1 MVYNN
6 KKINLLS
13 FFDEEGGVMKKNFLK
28 VASLFLS
35 LMMLLCACGE
45 DETQTTGT
53 GDEIVNSATTSAH
66 HVHSFGEWNMVTQA
80 TCTSKGFK
88 ERTCSECGYKETQEL
103 TATQHRY
110 GNWITQKAATCT
122 VNGVRECTCSI
133 CGDKKTETVYSKGH
147 NYGVWTTEREATC
160 AQDGLK
166 VSECYLCGD
175 RKTET
180 VKSTGHDYGSW
191 YTEKYATC
199 VASGLEYRTC
209 YGCDKKETRTI
220 AAEGHDY
227 ENGECTRCGD
237 INIKMNIT
245 LPKTPITIHD
255 YRSNGSIET
264 SCKVTS
270 VKYKINSVFSSGVYV
285 TIYWSGEQTYNYE
298 GDNISKSCVIGYKLY
313 DSQGYVV
320 KSGTDYS
327 TAVQKGEKFKDA
339 DFFIYDPLDPNES
352 YTLEFVNVN

>member
-1 MVYNN
+1 
-6 KKINLLS
+6 
-13 FFDEEGGVMKKNFLK
+13 MKKNFLK
-28 VASLFLS
+28 AASLFLS
-35 LMMLLCACGE
+35 LMMLLCACG
-45 DETQTTGT
+45 DETQSTGT
-53 GDEIVNSATTSAH
+53 ENEGTDAITVTDDHTH
-66 HVHSFGEWNMVTQA
+66 FFGSWKTVKAA
-80 TCTSKGFK
+80 TCIATGTQ
-88 ERTCSECGYKETQEL
+88 ERTCACGEKETKSYAES
-103 TATQHRY
+103 THRY

-180 VKSTGHDYGSW
+180 VKSTGHDYGGW
-191 YTEKYATC
+191 YTETDATC
-199 VASGLEYRTC
+199 TASGLEYRTC
-209 YGCDKKETRTI
+209 YDCDKKETRTI
-220 AAEGHDY
+220 AAKGHDY
-227 ENGECTRCGD
+227 KNGECTRCGD
-237 INIKMNIT
+237 INVKMNIT

-255 YRSNGSIET
+255 YRYNGSIDI

-270 VKYKINSVFSSGVYV
+270 VKYKINSVYSDGVYV
-285 TIYWSGEQTYNYE
+285 YIYWSGEQTYNHQ
-298 GDNISKSCVIGYKLY
+298 GDNISSMCAIGYKLY

-320 KSGTDYS
+320 ASGTDYS

-339 DFFIYDPLDPNES
+339 EFLIMNLDPNES

>member
-1 MVYNN
+1 MKRN
-6 KKINLLS
+6 ILNLALL
-13 FFDEEGGVMKKNFLK
+13 V
-28 VASLFLS
+28 LS
-35 LMMLLCACGE
+35 LSLLLCACGN
-45 DETQTTGT
+45 ETSTETKA
-53 GDEIVNSATTSAH
+53 VATSAD

-88 ERTCSECGYKETQEL
+88 ERTCSECGYKATQEL
-103 TATQHRY
+103 TATQHKY

-191 YTEKYATC
+191 YTEISANCT
-199 VASGLEYRTC
+199 ANGLEYRTC

-220 AAEGHDY
+220 AAKGHDY
-227 ENGECTRCGD
+227 KNGKCTRCGD

-245 LPKTPITIHD
+245 LPKTPVTIHEFR
-255 YRSNGSIET
+255 YNGSIDT
-264 SCKVTS
+264 TCKVTS
-270 VKYKINSVFSSGVYV
+270 VRWEIHRYDPSSQEASIVF
-285 TIYWSGEQTYNYE
+285 YWSGEQTYNYK
-298 GDNISKSCVIGYKLY
+298 GDNISRSCYIGYKLY

-320 KSGTDYS
+320 KSGTLLS

-339 DFFIYDPLDPNES
+339 SFYIYDLDPNES